1 MDYEHQGWITNGAAA
16 DILEFLIPEASPESA
31 NELLNV
37 SDDLDD
43 DGGMVRWEF
52 VALCSMLLDIDDL
65 PIERLKVCSIACSG
79 TLITSHHR
87 LSHLPLS
94 LPFSCQQLAAE
105 NYQFAKAQEKRY
117 YTMRWLRIGRQIDSF
132 TLRFLIVAYLTSLL
146 LLFSIDLRDRYQRGE
161 EFEHR
166 KMHNHIQMQ
175 FSWAY
180 PYWWLVVFLPVGT
193 YLAARFFWWVVPR
206 MSGSMRRLLHA
217 DKKDEVKQMKRGQRR
232 VSLDEPQRSATVAP
246 AQ

>member
-52 VALCSMLLDIDDL
+52 VALGSMLLDIDDL

-94 LPFSCQQLAAE
+94 SILLPTARRRE
-105 NYQFAKAQEKRY
+105 
-117 YTMRWLRIGRQIDSF
+117 
-132 TLRFLIVAYLTSLL
+132 
-146 LLFSIDLRDRYQRGE
+146 
-161 EFEHR
+161 
-166 KMHNHIQMQ
+166 
-175 FSWAY
+175 
-180 PYWWLVVFLPVGT
+180 LPVRESAGE
-193 YLAARFFWWVVPR
+193 AI
-206 MSGSMRRLLHA
+206 LHDAVAEDRPA
-217 DKKDEVKQMKRGQRR
+217 D
-232 VSLDEPQRSATVAP
+232 
-246 AQ
+246 